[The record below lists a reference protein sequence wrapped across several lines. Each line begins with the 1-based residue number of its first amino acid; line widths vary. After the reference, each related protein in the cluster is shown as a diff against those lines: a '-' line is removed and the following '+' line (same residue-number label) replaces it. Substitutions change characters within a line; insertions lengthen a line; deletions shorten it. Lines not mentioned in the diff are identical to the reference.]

1 MEIHPRQTEI
11 AFILVG
17 LVGVGIAAARVT
29 FPVEYPPGDPRAEDW
44 FYPVTSGVFALVGLS
59 FVVVGIA
66 RLVRHRDD

>member
-17 LVGVGIAAARVT
+17 LVAVGIAAARVL
-29 FPVEYPPGDPRAEDW
+29 FPVEYAPGDPRAEDW
-44 FYPVTSGVFALVGLS
+44 FYPVTSAAFALAGLF

-66 RLVRHRDD
+66 RLVRRRND